1 MRYPVALP
9 LAAAPTAR
17 AASAAPLDMEM
28 PDRGNAGGMVSKP
41 AFGEA
46 RQDDTILVA
55 PTVPGPDAPGIDG
68 MLPAGRAAVV
78 GAPGRKV
85 EPGVTGAGLSGTKG
99 PTPVATGMAPPRIG
113 GAAQHH
119 RGRTA
124 GLFGDLVAQV
134 VQ

>member
-1 MRYPVALP
+1 MRHPVSLP

-17 AASAAPLDMEM
+17 AASATPLDVKM

-46 RQDDTILVA
+46 RQDDTIRVA
-55 PTVPGPDAPGIDG
+55 PTGTGPGIDG

-85 EPGVTGAGLSGTKG
+85 EPGVTRAGLSGTKG
-99 PTPVATGMAPPRIG
+99 PPPVATGMAPPRIG
-113 GAAQHH
+113 GPALPH

-124 GLFGDLVAQV
+124 GPFGDLVAQV

>member
-1 MRYPVALP
+1 MRHPVSLL

-17 AASAAPLDMEM
+17 AASATPLDVKM
-28 PDRGNAGGMVSKP
+28 PDRGNAGGTVSKP
-41 AFGEA
+41 AFA
-46 RQDDTILVA
+46 RAGPDGTIRLA
-55 PTVPGPDAPGIDG
+55 PTGTGPGIDG

-78 GAPGRKV
+78 GAPGREV

-99 PTPVATGMAPPRIG
+99 PPPVATRMALPRIG
-113 GAAQHH
+113 GPALPH

-124 GLFGDLVAQV
+124 GPFGDLVAQV